1 MCVLNM
7 CFPSCE
13 TSKLRHIL
21 RSGLYPKQVIALSS
35 RLWLIREL
43 ETRTERVYHE
53 VNRNPGVQPPGGRQ
67 LAEAKYTTDTNYR
80 LVLNLAGSV
89 SRDQLENLVKTII
102 DEYAK
107 KA

>member
-1 MCVLNM
+1 M
-7 CFPSCE
+7 
-13 TSKLRHIL
+13 
-21 RSGLYPKQVIALSS
+21 
-35 RLWLIREL
+35 
-43 ETRTERVYHE
+43 RTERVYHE
-53 VNRNPGVQPPGGRQ
+53 VNGNPGVLTLGGRR
-67 LAEAKYTTDTNYR
+67 R

>member
-1 MCVLNM
+1 M
-7 CFPSCE
+7 
-13 TSKLRHIL
+13 LRHIP
-21 RSGLYPKQVIALSS
+21 RSGPYPKQVIAVKQSPLTYCES
-35 RLWLIREL
+35 

-53 VNRNPGVQPPGGRQ
+53 VNGNPGVSTLGGRR
-67 LAEAKYTTDTNYR
+67 R

>member
-1 MCVLNM
+1 M
-7 CFPSCE
+7 CFDVCLPSCE
-13 TSKLRHIL
+13 TPKLRHIL
-21 RSGLYPKQVIALSS
+21 RSGCYPKQVIALKQSP
-35 RLWLIREL
+35 LAHREL

-53 VNRNPGVQPPGGRQ
+53 VNRNPGVSTLGGRR
-67 LAEAKYTTDTNYR
+67 R